1 MLIQHYGNLRRI
13 HTDLGPQVNPIRTE
27 QRQAF
32 WYWGTTGTGKSKKA
46 YQENPGAY
54 DKECNK
60 WWPNYRDQKVVIM
73 DELQPEAA
81 KCLVGY
87 LKKWADPWYNH
98 GAEIKGSNVNLS
110 HDMFIVTS

>member
-1 MLIQHYGNLRRI
+1 
-13 HTDLGPQVNPIRTE
+13 
-27 QRQAF
+27 
-32 WYWGTTGTGKSKKA
+32 
-46 YQENPGAY
+46 
-54 DKECNK
+54 
-60 WWPNYRDQKVVIM
+60 M

-110 HDMFIVTS
+110 HDTFIVTS